1 MSARSRNVLLL
12 LLAII
17 LAIAWVGGFA
27 VMHVAGAAI
36 HLLLLLAVVSLVLH
50 VLRGRRTTS

>member
-1 MSARSRNVLLL
+1 MLL